1 MDGVKN
7 EAWQSMCHPE
17 PGAAPPAHRPDNRR
31 PVKEPPSQMSQPSNV
46 AALAASAPEW
56 PSQATVRAREDTAYY
71 PAFDWLRGG
80 LAATVMLFH
89 DHVIRWTHA
98 GSFAVE
104 VFFALSGWL
113 IGGIL
118 LQLSRE
124 ELPRFF
130 FNRAI
135 RIWVPYFIALGLV
148 LAASLLKDSIG
159 LKWLEFVA
167 YKVTFVYN
175 LFGPPQLGT
184 AEQFMPLGGTANHF
198 WSVNAE
204 EQFYLLAPLLL
215 VLAARR
221 GGRSV
226 ALWLLVAG
234 VAWIAQYYS
243 SIVFGV
249 LAAVAVRRFGPFHE
263 TPVGRAVLAVVAAA
277 SLWAIVQ
284 GASFEHLKAVC
295 GVSLV
300 LLLAFKGR
308 KRTLGGIVGGMSY
321 PLYLNHWIGVYAG
334 NVLMSPFGLRD
345 SPARQALAA
354 LLNVAFAV
362 ALYWW
367 VDRRL
372 LAQRRA
378 WFTPERGRT
387 VTALAYATTACGV
400 VFGVVLLLR

>member
-1 MDGVKN
+1 MPMLPQAGALAPESRGVVT
-7 EAWQSMCHPE
+7 
-17 PGAAPPAHRPDNRR
+17 APPAAPAR
-31 PVKEPPSQMSQPSNV
+31 
-46 AALAASAPEW
+46 AAAQAAE
-56 PSQATVRAREDTAYY
+56 EGAYY

-89 DHVIRWTHA
+89 DRVIGWSHA

-118 LQLSRE
+118 LHLARE
-124 ELPRFF
+124 DLTRFF

-135 RIWVPYFIALGLV
+135 RIWVPYFIALSLV
-148 LAASLLKDSIG
+148 LAASLLKDP
-159 LKWLEFVA
+159 LTAKWLEFVV
-167 YKVTFVYN
+167 YKATFVYN

-215 VLAARR
+215 VLAAQR

-226 ALWLLVAG
+226 LLWLLLAG
-234 VAWIAQYYS
+234 VAWIGQYYS

-263 TPVGRAVLAVVAAA
+263 SLSGRVVLALVAAG

-295 GVSLV
+295 GVSIV
-300 LLLAFKGR
+300 LLLAFRGR
-308 KRTLGGIVGGMSY
+308 KRMLGGIVGGMSY

-345 SPARQALAA
+345 SPMRQVLAA
-354 LLNVAFAV
+354 LINIGFAV

-387 VTALAYATTACGV
+387 VTAWAYATTACGV
-400 VFGVVLLLR
+400 AFGVVLLLR

>member
-1 MDGVKN
+1 M
-7 EAWQSMCHPE
+7 P
-17 PGAAPPAHRPDNRR
+17 
-31 PVKEPPSQMSQPSNV
+31 QPSNA
-46 AALAASAPEW
+46 AALAVGTTEW
-56 PSQATVRAREDTAYY
+56 SSQATVRAHEETEYY
-71 PAFDWLRGG
+71 PAFDWLRGA

-89 DHVIRWTHA
+89 DRVISWSHA

-113 IGGIL
+113 IGGML
-118 LQLSRE
+118 LHVERKDLT
-124 ELPRFF
+124 RFF

-135 RIWVPYFIALGLV
+135 RIWVPYFLALALV
-148 LAASLLKDSIG
+148 LGASVLKDP
-159 LKWLEFVA
+159 LTWKWLEFVV
-167 YKVTFVYN
+167 YKATFVYN
-175 LFGPPQLGT
+175 LFGPPQLGA
-184 AEQFMPLGGTANHF
+184 AEQFMPLSGTANHF

-226 ALWLLVAG
+226 ALWLLLAG

-249 LAAVAVRRFGPFHE
+249 LAAVAVHRFGPFHE
-263 TPVGRAVLAVVAAA
+263 KPVARVVLAVAAAA

-284 GASFEHLKAVC
+284 GASFEHLKAIC
-295 GVSLV
+295 GISIVM
-300 LLLAFKGR
+300 LLAVKGR
-308 KRTLGGIVGGMSY
+308 KRTLGSVVGGMSY

-345 SPARQALAA
+345 APLRQVIAA
-354 LLNVAFAV
+354 VINIGFAV

-378 WFTPERGRT
+378 WFTPERGRR
-387 VTALAYATTACGV
+387 VTAWAYATTACGV
-400 VFGVVLLLR
+400 VFGMVLLLR

>member
-1 MDGVKN
+1 MPTLPNAG
-7 EAWQSMCHPE
+7 ALAPE
-17 PGAAPPAHRPDNRR
+17 PRDL
-31 PVKEPPSQMSQPSNV
+31 
-46 AALAASAPEW
+46 LAA
-56 PSQATVRAREDTAYY
+56 QAAARPASHAAEEGAYY
-71 PAFDWLRGG
+71 PAFDWLRGA

-89 DHVIRWTHA
+89 DRVIGWAHA

-118 LQLSRE
+118 LHIHRE
-124 ELPRFF
+124 DLTRFF

-135 RIWVPYFIALGLV
+135 RIWVPYFLAFGLV
-148 LAASLLKDSIG
+148 LAASLLKDA
-159 LKWLEFVA
+159 LTWKWLEFVV
-167 YKVTFVYN
+167 YKATFVYN
-175 LFGPPQLGT
+175 LFGPPQLAT

-221 GGRSV
+221 GGRTV
-226 ALWLLVAG
+226 ALWLALAG
-234 VAWIAQYYS
+234 VAWIGQYYS

-249 LAAVAVRRFGPFHE
+249 LAAVAVHRFGPFHE
-263 TPVGRAVLAVVAAA
+263 TPAARVVLAVVAAA
-277 SLWAIVQ
+277 SFWAIVQ
-284 GASFEHLKAVC
+284 GASFEHLKALC
-295 GVSLV
+295 GISIV

-308 KRTLGGIVGGMSY
+308 KRTLGAIVGGMSY

-345 SPARQALAA
+345 APARQLLAA
-354 LLNVAFAV
+354 VINVGFAV
-362 ALYWW
+362 ALYWYI
-367 VDRRL
+367 DRRL
-372 LAQRRA
+372 LAQRGA

-387 VTALAYATTACGV
+387 ITAWAYATTGCGV
-400 VFGVVLLLR
+400 LFGLWLAFLR